1 MPPMRSS
8 YIGPIEVILYPV
20 NRFRT
25 QGVLE
30 GLYSTADCR
39 NPKVSL
45 NFDVNVNGSDLAY
58 GLLDRKRDTIPML
71 FSAEFFVFAIVVQS
85 AFLIGLKTPHHH
97 KDDPSGC
104 AAPTETWPS
113 QKFLW
118 P

>member
-1 MPPMRSS
+1 MRSS
-8 YIGPIEVILYPV
+8 YIGPIEVVLYPG

-30 GLYSTADCR
+30 GLYSTADRR

-71 FSAEFFVFAIVVQS
+71 FSAEFFVFAIVTQS
-85 AFLIGLKTPHHH
+85 AFQIGLETPHQHRN
-97 KDDPSGC
+97 DPSGC
-104 AAPTETWPS
+104 AAPTESWPS
-113 QKFLW
+113 QKFLRS
-118 P
+118 